1 MMNQAEYIPGVCN
14 IGRAEIVARR
24 RAGWIGL
31 VLTIVI
37 WLALIFFRLGPVWLL
52 LLFLSA
58 SLSASGFIQAKMHF
72 CAAFGMRHI
81 FNFSP
86 QVGNAETV
94 MQKELW
100 AADRRKALQI
110 GAYSVFVG
118 LAVMLAALLLRRLV

>member
-1 MMNQAEYIPGVCN
+1 MNQAEYIPGVCN
-14 IGRAEIVARR
+14 IGRAEIAARR
-24 RAGWIGL
+24 RVGWIGL

-37 WLALIFFRLGPVWLL
+37 WLAVIVFRLGTFWLL
-52 LLFLSA
+52 LLFLSS

-110 GAYSVFVG
+110 GAYAIFIG
-118 LAVMLAALLLRRLV
+118 LAVVLATRLLRLLV